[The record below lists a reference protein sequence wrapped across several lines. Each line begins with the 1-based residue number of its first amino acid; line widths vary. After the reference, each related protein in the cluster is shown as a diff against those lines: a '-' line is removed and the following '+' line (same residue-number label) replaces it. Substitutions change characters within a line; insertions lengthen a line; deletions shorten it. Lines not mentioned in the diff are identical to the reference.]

1 MEETDL
7 IKERRS
13 IRAYNDDEVPEYVID
28 DVLDCARLAPT
39 ARNVQPWLFGAVTDK
54 KLLQELG
61 GLSDT
66 GPFIA
71 DAGAC
76 FPVFCLRDEK
86 YFLEDGCAAV
96 MNIILACEAHGLGT
110 CWVAGDKK
118 PYAEDVRRLLK
129 VGEEYTLIALI
140 PAGYPADKPKGKP
153 KKALEEV
160 SFKNTAS
167 Q

>member
-1 MEETDL
+1 MDETDL
-7 IKERRS
+7 IKERKS

-39 ARNVQPWLFGAVTDK
+39 ARNIQPWLIGAVTDK

-76 FPVFCLRDEK
+76 FTVFCLRDEK

-96 MNIILACEAHGLGT
+96 ENILLAATTLGLGT

-118 PYAEDVRRLLK
+118 HYSRIFGNLLSIPTQFK
-129 VGEEYTLIALI
+129 LIALI
-140 PAGYPADKPKGKP
+140 AVGYENGDLPR
-153 KKALEEV
+153 KKKRSLTEV
-160 SFKNTAS
+160 LHWEKY
-167 Q
+167 

>member
-1 MEETDL
+1 MDATEF
-7 IKERRS
+7 IKSRRS
-13 IRAYNDDEVPEYVID
+13 IRAYTDDEVPGYVID

-39 ARNVQPWLFGAVTDK
+39 ARNVQPWLIGAVTDK
-54 KLLQELG
+54 DLLARLG
-61 GLSDT
+61 GMCNT

-71 DAGAC
+71 DAGVC
-76 FPVFCLRDEK
+76 FAVFCLRDEK
-86 YFLEDGCAAV
+86 YYLEDGCAAT
-96 MNIILACEAHGLGT
+96 MNIILACEAHGLGA

-129 VGEEYTLIALI
+129 VGEEYTLVALI
-140 PAGYPADKPKGKP
+140 PAGYPEQKPEGKA
-153 KKALEEV
+153 KKPLEEV